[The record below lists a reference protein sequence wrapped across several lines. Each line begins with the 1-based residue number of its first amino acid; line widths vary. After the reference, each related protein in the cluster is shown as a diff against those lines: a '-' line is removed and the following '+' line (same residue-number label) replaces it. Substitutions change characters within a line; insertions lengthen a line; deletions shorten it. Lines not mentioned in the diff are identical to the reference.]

1 MGPSDLSE
9 HVPPDHFRIAC
20 GETTEIIITLCQ
32 SNQNMNMDRHY
43 MIDLLFIYFNV
54 QYKYII
60 HNKAKIDIE
69 VNENY
74 HNQRC

>member
-1 MGPSDLSE
+1 
-9 HVPPDHFRIAC
+9 
-20 GETTEIIITLCQ
+20 
-32 SNQNMNMDRHY
+32 MNMDRHY